1 MAARVWFPGHIP
13 FLLPAGAI
21 CPEQRAINTRARQFP
36 YRCLAEVVDEN
47 IFSAD
52 YAVSSRAHAHRV
64 IVVFEHPDF
73 KSFIQRSDLLIDITS
88 HCDAEHRQ
96 SSDIE

>member
-1 MAARVWFPGHIP
+1 MSVRLPLQAP
-13 FLLPAGAI
+13 FVLKLLSIRMEDFAI
-21 CPEQRAINTRARQFP
+21 LPIRQFP
-36 YRCLAEVVDEN
+36 DRSLAEVVDEN

-52 YAVSSRAHAHRV
+52 DAVSSRAHAHRV

-73 KSFIQRSDLLIDITS
+73 KSFIQRSDLLIDFTS